1 MCAAIAMNL
10 LPMFLGGGGGGITG
24 ILGSITGTFGN
35 LISGV
40 GNTISGVGTGI
51 GGGNAPP
58 VTPKSNKT
66 MYYVIG
72 GVSIV
77 MVLGL
82 VIVIVKR
89 K

>member
-1 MCAAIAMNL
+1 MAALAMNI
-10 LPMFLGGGGGGITG
+10 LPMFLGGGGGGISG
-24 ILGSITGTFGN
+24 ILGGITGTVGN
-35 LISGV
+35 LLSGV

-72 GVSIV
+72 GVSFV
-77 MVLGL
+77 MVLG
-82 VIVIVKR
+82 IVLIVVK
-89 K
+89 KK